1 MADIPG
7 RLTSRAGGPGNQVGH
22 PASLMHT
29 MTRVPGSFR
38 NFVTIVPV
46 EEAAAALKE
55 FFLKVYESGLL
66 AQSSRPRQ
74 GTITFQS
81 HGFTLMIT
89 ALGDTI
95 PWEFV
100 QKFAV
105 NGWNFA
111 ARGFTDLFDIMYR
124 NADGTI
130 IVNVSLRL
138 LNHALPEAASGS
150 GESSQTAEDWREGSV
165 PSVGSGADANVNN
178 MENFNW
184 GGMR

>member
-1 MADIPG
+1 
-7 RLTSRAGGPGNQVGH
+7 
-22 PASLMHT
+22 
-29 MTRVPGSFR
+29 
-38 NFVTIVPV
+38 
-46 EEAAAALKE
+46 
-55 FFLKVYESGLL
+55 
-66 AQSSRPRQ
+66 
-74 GTITFQS
+74 S

-100 QKFAV
+100 QQFAV

-130 IVNVSLRL
+130 IVNISLRL

-178 MENFNW
+178 MEGFNW